1 MQKGPVR
8 VVAVSSMVHSYG
20 GLDLDDLHFRRRPYG
35 SLKAYAQSKLC
46 NILFINE
53 LARRYAGSVNVWE
66 PENHCPVQAMQYHVC
81 KEACKTVQCSAVQY
95 SAAQCSAV

>member
-1 MQKGPVR
+1 MQKEPVR
-8 VVAVSSMVHSYG
+8 IVAVSSMVHSYG

-53 LARRYAGSVNVWE
+53 LARRYVGSVKFWE
-66 PENHCPVQAMQYHVC
+66 LENLY
-81 KEACKTVQCSAVQY
+81 AV
-95 SAAQCSAV
+95 